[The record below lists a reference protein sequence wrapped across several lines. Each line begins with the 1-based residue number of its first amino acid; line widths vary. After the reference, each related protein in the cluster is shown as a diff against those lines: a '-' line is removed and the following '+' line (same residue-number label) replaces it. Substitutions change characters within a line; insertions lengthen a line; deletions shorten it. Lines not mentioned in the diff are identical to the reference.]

1 MVLGRLSPAGLWPDA
16 DPARYPVLPMS
27 RRALV
32 AIALTLAVVGVSG
45 DVRADIYTYTDE
57 NGVVHYSN
65 VPPQRRRGV
74 RQVRTTTSRPEQ
86 PARPPSGG
94 GGPRDTSPDRY
105 QRYDA
110 FIREAAALYRLPE
123 SFIRAVIKVESNYNP
138 QVVSHAG
145 ACGLMQ
151 LMPGT
156 AARMGVTDVFDPRQN
171 ILGGARYLRI
181 LANLFNGD
189 LVLVIAAYNAGEGA
203 VMRYRG
209 IPPYEETQRYVQ
221 RVLRWYY
228 GFLEA
233 EGRARVAS
241 Q

>member
-1 MVLGRLSPAGLWPDA
+1 M
-16 DPARYPVLPMS
+16 
-27 RRALV
+27 RRTLLALAFSSV
-32 AIALTLAVVGVSG
+32 ALAVIAE

-65 VPPQRRRGV
+65 VPPGRRRGV
-74 RQVRTTTSRPEQ
+74 RQIRTGSRRTPPQ
-86 PARPPSGG
+86 PATGG
-94 GGPRDTSPDRY
+94 STATPRDTSSDRY
-105 QRYDA
+105 TRYDA
-110 FIREAAALYRLPE
+110 LIREAAALYRIPE

-138 QVVSHAG
+138 QVCSHAG

-151 LMPGT
+151 LMPAT

-171 ILGGARYLRI
+171 ILGGTRLLRI
-181 LANLFNGD
+181 LANHFNGD
-189 LVLVIAAYNAGEGA
+189 LVLTIAAYNAGEGA
-203 VMRYRG
+203 VHRYRG

-233 EGRARVAS
+233 ENRARQQAAR
-241 Q
+241 